1 MENFENN
8 KLKGSFLK
16 RLFRYFNSLLVI
28 DKSIDFIL
36 IFVGLL
42 AALGVESYQKSK
54 EIESRYIDML
64 ARTYD
69 EIQINKYALNER
81 DKSIKGFLS
90 ILNEINDLASTASYE
105 YYDGVNKLIVLENS
119 LFDIKVYQSLSAE
132 EFLNKTIYS
141 EVLHLYD
148 LLSQFSKEMDMPR
161 NNLKKYNY
169 NYYRLF
175 VKSEYKSNNIINEYI
190 EHNYDYNLII
200 NSLPN
205 LQTLLLDI
213 EMTSERVLKTIE
225 NELDKYNTQLINKRG
240 LSNYISLAIAAN
252 GAKDFDDAILYSNAG
267 LKLIENSKNDT
278 LNEDYFENK
287 TYFGRFNKQLFQ
299 SKMLLSMDG
308 DLTYSKD
315 EIKQNLDSFHSSGF
329 ATETSQIF
337 YLEFYYKIDKN
348 LEEFLS
354 NLDKYIKN
362 YPDCNELKSWIH
374 NYPDFTSENQVIEL
388 LDQSLKEGQ
397 NWRDWVDLIN
407 R

>member
-1 MENFENN
+1 M
-8 KLKGSFLK
+8 
-16 RLFRYFNSLLVI
+16 
-28 DKSIDFIL
+28 
-36 IFVGLL
+36 
-42 AALGVESYQKSK
+42 
-54 EIESRYIDML
+54 
-64 ARTYD
+64 
-69 EIQINKYALNER
+69 
-81 DKSIKGFLS
+81 
-90 ILNEINDLASTASYE
+90 
-105 YYDGVNKLIVLENS
+105 
-119 LFDIKVYQSLSAE
+119 
-132 EFLNKTIYS
+132 
-141 EVLHLYD
+141 
-148 LLSQFSKEMDMPR
+148 
-161 NNLKKYNY
+161 
-169 NYYRLF
+169 
-175 VKSEYKSNNIINEYI
+175 KSEYKSNNIINEYI

-354 NLDKYIKN
+354 NLLNSSTKVCK
-362 YPDCNELKSWIH
+362 
-374 NYPDFTSENQVIEL
+374 
-388 LDQSLKEGQ
+388 
-397 NWRDWVDLIN
+397 
-407 R
+407 